1 MASFDFSTGRKALT
15 AFSLASLTD
24 IVLLLL
30 IFFLLTSSFVTQNG
44 LRVELPDVASAAPLE
59 QEYVAVTIEPD
70 GTFFVDE
77 REVTADSLTAAVAAV
92 REGRTSL
99 AVYADENALVKDLA
113 TVASTASA
121 LDMRVSIATEAAAP
135 GADGAE

>member
-1 MASFDFSTGRKALT
+1 MASFNFSSGRKSLT

-44 LRVELPDVASAAPLE
+44 LRVNLPDVASATPLE
-59 QEYVAVTIEPD
+59 QEYVAVTIDSLNVYTVED
-70 GTFFVDE
+70 RVVV
-77 REVTADSLTAAVAAV
+77 RDSLTSAVQAV

-99 AVYADENALVKDLA
+99 AVYADREATIDGLA
-113 TVASTASA
+113 AVASVASA
-121 LDMRVSIATEAAAP
+121 LDMRVSIATEAAA
-135 GADGAE
+135 AE

>member
-1 MASFDFSTGRKALT
+1 MASFNFSSGRKALT

-44 LRVELPDVASAAPLE
+44 LRVNLPDVASATPLE
-59 QEYVAVTIEPD
+59 QEYVAVTIDSVGVYTVEDMVVP
-70 GTFFVDE
+70 
-77 REVTADSLTAAVAAV
+77 RDSLVDAVQAV

-99 AVYADENALVKDLA
+99 AVYADSAASIAGLA
-113 TVASTASA
+113 EVASVASA
-121 LDMRVSIATEAAAP
+121 LDMRVSIATEATAAS
-135 GADGAE
+135 GTE

>member
-1 MASFDFSTGRKALT
+1 MASFNFSTGRKALT

-44 LRVELPDVASAAPLE
+44 LRVTLPDVAAAAPLE
-59 QEYVAVTIEPD
+59 QLYVAITIDAD
-70 GTFFVDE
+70 GAFYVED
-77 REVTADSLTAAVAAV
+77 REVARDSLVGAITAV
-92 REGRTSL
+92 REGKTTL
-99 AVYADENALVKDLA
+99 AVYADQEATIDGLA
-113 TVASTASA
+113 AVASAASA

-135 GADGAE
+135 AE

>member
-1 MASFDFSTGRKALT
+1 MALFDFSSGRRAIT

-59 QEYVAVTIEPD
+59 QQYVAVTIDRD
-70 GTFFVDE
+70 GDFFVDE
-77 REVTADSLTAAVAAV
+77 RAAPPDSLAAVIAAV
-92 REGRTSL
+92 RGDRTAL
-99 AVYADENALVKDLA
+99 AVYADRDATIAGLA
-113 TVASTASA
+113 AVASAASA
-121 LDMRVSIATEAAAP
+121 LDMRVSIATEATAP
-135 GADGAE
+135 E